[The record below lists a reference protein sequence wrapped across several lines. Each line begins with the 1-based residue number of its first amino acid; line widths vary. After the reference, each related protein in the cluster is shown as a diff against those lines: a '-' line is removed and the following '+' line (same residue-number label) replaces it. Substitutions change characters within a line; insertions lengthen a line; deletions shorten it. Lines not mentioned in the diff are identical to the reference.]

1 MTVDVE
7 AVRDEIARALTDETP
22 QRLRDALLLAARCI
36 DWLDAEQTDRGKVT
50 VGDPRYAPISPIRKG
65 W

>member
-1 MTVDVE
+1 MVNVTQ
-7 AVRDEIARALTDETP
+7 VRVEIAAALTDQTP

-36 DWLDAEQTDRGKVT
+36 DWLDTEQPDRGKVT
-50 VGDPRYAPISPIRKG
+50 VGDPRYAPISPIRQG